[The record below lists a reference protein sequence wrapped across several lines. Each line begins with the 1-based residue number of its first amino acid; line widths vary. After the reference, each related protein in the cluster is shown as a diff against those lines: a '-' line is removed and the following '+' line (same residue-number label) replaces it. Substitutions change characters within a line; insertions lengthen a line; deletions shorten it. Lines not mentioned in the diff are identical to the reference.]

1 MSWLPREEWQDICYK
16 VSSLIIEAIAFAH
29 WEITKGISYLQKGK
43 TNEKTEAVY
52 MDSFLQ
58 KSAMREKRKWG
69 GAVVIIQE
77 GSMTGEGF
85 ILIL

>member
-1 MSWLPREEWQDICYK
+1 MLQSVIFDYRSYCICSLGNHERDLLFAKRED
-16 VSSLIIEAIAFAH
+16 
-29 WEITKGISYLQKGK
+29 
-43 TNEKTEAVY
+43 NEKTEAVY

-77 GSMTGEGF
+77 GSMMGEGF